1 MDRTLIAVC
10 LWISIDWVLNTD
22 DFIRLA
28 QEDADQFR
36 PIGEKIHEYTKQDEE
51 GMDEHYEI
59 YKVSCARFCHTL
71 HSLIV

>member
-1 MDRTLIAVC
+1 MC
-10 LWISIDWVLNTD
+10 LWISTDWVLNTD

-36 PIGEKIHEYTKQDEE
+36 PIGEKIHEYIKQDEE

-59 YKVSCARFCHTL
+59 YKVRSELVTPFTH
-71 HSLIV
+71 